1 MTFHMLLHA
10 YEYEKE
16 HKCDIIPYKYC
27 CDFVIGRTPQEEY
40 HRQSQQSWYDLQK
53 MAMQP
58 GFEPPPT
65 ASSANTF
72 RRELNLGLPCQRHAL
87 YHFVSCYT
95 GAAQKIFSGTSFHKN
110 DRKWIVKMHGSQSLI
125 IPCYIALQAF
135 SLSIPL
141 HLHARCSLHW
151 PSTGGSEEGTSI
163 VIQTNCAYPL
173 KNQQRGLVA

>member
-1 MTFHMLLHA
+1 MKSEMAVLTWNRMGL
-10 YEYEKE
+10 YYS
-16 HKCDIIPYKYC
+16 
-27 CDFVIGRTPQEEY
+27 PQPLRSTIHSLWKTGCLAMPMENGVP
-40 HRQSQQSWYDLQK
+40 

-72 RRELNLGLPCQRHAL
+72 RQELNSALPRQSHAL
-87 YHFVSCYT
+87 YQFVSCYT